1 MIDTKKTV
9 EIKNLTGG
17 LWNRFCDARMSFPV
31 PLHESDL
38 TKPFIYDRA
47 YGVFYVAFGHH
58 QVAMHTL
65 LAIHGV
71 EIDDISSGADMFI
84 EEIPGTAF
92 RSSVGKCIITW
103 SLKNLN
109 AIERRIMTATDELME
124 VGNDN

>member
-1 MIDTKKTV
+1 MYEFTKSATGGGSNAPDRSQERRQDNRRATMIDTKKTV

-71 EIDDISSGADMFI
+71 EIDD
-84 EEIPGTAF
+84 
-92 RSSVGKCIITW
+92 
-103 SLKNLN
+103 
-109 AIERRIMTATDELME
+109 
-124 VGNDN
+124 